1 MLRMCVVA
9 AATLILPSL
18 SFAQS
23 PDTWSG
29 FSVAIGGGASNVET
43 DALADTSVSNDIG
56 FGFPLG
62 PWSRLD
68 VLIDGQADN
77 SNQFGDD
84 EWSGFGTVQ
93 AAYDQRFGN
102 FLVGA
107 FIDFDFYPDEA
118 SSSQAGD
125 LDGSFSLSGTLTL
138 VNNQVPFGPFTA
150 PIDGYAS
157 YSANVELE
165 NVWSVGGR
173 LGYLV
178 NAQTLIYGLGGYTE
192 ASINGNAQLAFD
204 TFLSGPQTLNVSLSD
219 ELQGYFVGGGGE
231 YKFSE
236 KLALRLEYRYA
247 KYQSEKSSASFSDEF
262 SIGNNIAYLSVEDTA
277 SLNTDIE
284 AEIHSVRAALVMKL
298 GMP

>member
-43 DALADTSVSNDIG
+43 DALANTSLSNDLG
-56 FGFPLG
+56 FGFPLFIT
-62 PWSRLD
+62 RLD
-68 VLIDGQADN
+68 ALLDGQADN
-77 SNQFGDD
+77 SNQFGED
-84 EWSGFGTVQ
+84 EWFGFGTVQ

-102 FLVGA
+102 FLIGA

-118 SSSQAGD
+118 AYSQSGE
-125 LDGSFSLSGTLTL
+125 LDGTFSLSGTLGKT
-138 VNNQVPFGPFTA
+138 PFGPFHEN
-150 PIDGYAS
+150 ISGYAS
-157 YSANVELE
+157 YSAKIELN

-173 LGYLV
+173 LGYLINEQV
-178 NAQTLIYGLGGYTE
+178 LIYGLGGYTE

-247 KYQSEKSSASFSDEF
+247 KYQSEKSSASFSDAEYY
-262 SIGNNIAYLSVEDTA
+262 GDAKKYLFVEDTA